1 MQAVA
6 LVLDMVP
13 ILLDIYMEVQ
23 VVLEAVL

>member
-6 LVLDMVP
+6 LVPDLVP
-13 ILLDIYMEVQ
+13 IRLLLGMEVQ